1 MSSFPYSTLEN
12 LGVGRS
18 AHSEIASRVG
28 TGRWDWHC
36 LQKLLGGNNLK
47 VTPGADAA
55 QPSVSITS
63 TSRGCG
69 TKVLMEGEARTFE
82 GAARPC
88 CDTNSKSW
96 LSGFDPGPS
105 GPGRTHSRSHQ
116 GLTMSLGVPCV
127 PAEEVLSPHQDLTM
141 SSVSLQK
148 TLRAMSWFDHVLFV
162 SCQGVTM
169 SLSVP
174 SKAAGV

>member
-1 MSSFPYSTLEN
+1 MSSFSYSTLEN

-18 AHSEIASRVG
+18 AHSEIASGVG
-28 TGRWDWHC
+28 TGQWEWHC

-63 TSRGCG
+63 TPGGCG
-69 TKVLMEGEARTFE
+69 TKVLMEGEVRTFE

-116 GLTMSLGVPCV
+116 GLTMS
-127 PAEEVLSPHQDLTM
+127 
-141 SSVSLQK
+141 SVSLQK
-148 TLRAMSWFDHVLFV
+148 TLRAMSWFDCVLFV
-162 SCQGVTM
+162 PCQGVTM